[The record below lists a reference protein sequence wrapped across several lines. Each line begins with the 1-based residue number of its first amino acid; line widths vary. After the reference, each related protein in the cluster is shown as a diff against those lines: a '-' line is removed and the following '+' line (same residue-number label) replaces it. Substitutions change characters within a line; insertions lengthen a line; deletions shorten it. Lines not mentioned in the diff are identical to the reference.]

1 MDISN
6 RQQEILAL
14 LRAQERVDVEELVRR
29 FGVTSQTVRNDLRD
43 LAEKGLLRRTHGGA
57 HRIEAVTNREYAER
71 RRLHAREK
79 AAIGEMAA
87 SLIPDDCSLALNIGT
102 TTEMVAR
109 ALADRR
115 GLMVLSNN
123 INIITMLMGGP
134 VRELALAGGT
144 VRQSDGAIIGEEAVA
159 FISRYKVD
167 YAVIGASALDPDG
180 AVLDFDAR
188 EVAVARAILRNSR
201 TRILVC
207 DASKFE
213 QTAPVRICEIGEL
226 DYLVTDAPPPPPFV
240 EVARRAR
247 VEILIAKPPAPARP
261 ALQEKIR

>member
-6 RQQEILAL
+6 RQREILML
-14 LRAQERVDVEELVRR
+14 LRAEERVEVEDLARR
-29 FGVTSQTVRNDLRD
+29 FRVTSQTVRNDLRD

-57 HRIEAVTNREYAER
+57 RRIEAVANREYAER

-79 AAIGEMAA
+79 AVIGELAA

-109 ALADRR
+109 ALGDRR

-123 INIITMLMGGP
+123 INIITMMMGGP

-144 VRQSDGAIIGEEAVA
+144 VRQSDGAIVGEEAVA

-188 EVAVARAILRNSR
+188 EVAVARAILSNAR

-207 DASKFE
+207 DSSKF
-213 QTAPVRICEIGEL
+213 QHTAPVRICGIGDL
-226 DYLVTDAPPPPPFV
+226 DYFVTDAPPPLAFA
-240 EVARRAR
+240 ELARHAR
-247 VEILIAKPPAPARP
+247 VGILMAETAGQTEEA
-261 ALQEKIR
+261 E